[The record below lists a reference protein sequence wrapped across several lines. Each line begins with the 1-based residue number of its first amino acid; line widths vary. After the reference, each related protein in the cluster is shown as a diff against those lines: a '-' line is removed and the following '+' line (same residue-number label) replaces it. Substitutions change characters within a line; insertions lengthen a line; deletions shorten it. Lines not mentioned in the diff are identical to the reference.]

1 MRVTINDIQRM
12 KDKSDKISMITA
24 YDYTSA
30 ILSESAGIPVILVGD
45 SLGQVVMGYDS
56 TIPVT
61 MDDMV
66 HHIRMVSRATNA
78 SHIVGDLPFMSYQV
92 GKDGALVN
100 AGRLLKEG
108 GCQSVKL
115 EGGTSVVG
123 VVEAIVTSGIPVM
136 GHIGLPPQSVNQLS
150 GYKLQGKT
158 VGPAKKIIED
168 ALNLEDAGAY
178 AIVLEL
184 IPRELAEHI
193 TNQLSIPTIGIGS
206 GSMCSGQVQV
216 FHDLIGLFPDFK
228 PRHSRRYA
236 DLAPRIQD
244 ANENYVRDVGSG
256 CFPGKDESFGM
267 DPATLEEV
275 LKK

>member
-1 MRVTINDIQRM
+1 MRVTIKDIQRM
-12 KDKSDKISMITA
+12 KDNAHKISMITA

-30 ILSESAGIPVILVGD
+30 ILSERAGVPVILVGD

-66 HHIRMVSRATNA
+66 HHTSMVARSTKD
-78 SHIVGDLPFMSYQV
+78 SHIVGDLPFMSYQASKEDAV
-92 GKDGALVN
+92 AN
-100 AGRLLKEG
+100 AGRLLQEG

-123 VVEAIVTSGIPVM
+123 VVEKIVACGIPVM
-136 GHIGLPPQSVNQLS
+136 GHIGLTPQSVNQLS
-150 GYKLQGKT
+150 GYRLQGKT
-158 VGPAKKIIED
+158 VGPARKIIED
-168 ALNLEDAGAY
+168 AINLENAGAY

-184 IPRELAEHI
+184 IPRQLAEHI
-193 TNQLSIPTIGIGS
+193 TDQLKIPTIGIGS

-216 FHDLIGLFPDFK
+216 FHDLIGLLSDFK
-228 PRHSRRYA
+228 PKHSRRYA

-244 ANENYVRDVGSG
+244 AIENYVRDVGSG
-256 CFPGKDESFGM
+256 CFPGKGESFGM